1 MTIDTLAAPHK
12 SEGARIR
19 QLNRMLRSGR
29 ATLVGDD
36 GTRVRLP
43 NLAMRV
49 LKEALRNIAL
59 GQSVALVPQD
69 RQLTT
74 QRAADLLGV
83 SRPHL
88 VKVLDM
94 GQLPY
99 HKTGSHRRIY
109 LKDLLAY
116 QKSRDAARRRSL
128 NRLAREAF
136 DAGLYDRTGIPE
148 GGQD

>member
-1 MTIDTLAAPHK
+1 
-12 SEGARIR
+12 
-19 QLNRMLRSGR
+19 
-29 ATLVGDD
+29 V
-36 GTRVRLP
+36 
-43 NLAMRV
+43 RV

-59 GQSVALVPQD
+59 GQAVAGVSPN

-88 VKVLDM
+88 VKLLEL

-109 LKDLLAY
+109 LNDLLAY
-116 QKSRDAARRRSL
+116 QKRRDAGRRRSL
-128 NRLAREAF
+128 SRLAREAF
-136 DAGLYDRTGIPE
+136 DAGLYERTGIPD
-148 GGQD
+148 GGQDQ